1 MKKITNDQEVNVFSQ
16 VRIGRTP
23 EGLVL
28 EVLTVIALLALILLG
43 IYGRVKASIDWGDFL
58 IAVGLAVVVSG
69 FYMYHSYHPSKE
81 DIPLPITNQ
90 WQVYELARL
99 SHYFAFCMAT
109 FFLVVM
115 ISIVF
120 DIARW
125 ALFVPVGLLFLVVVY
140 FGWRIYRLGRCGEQA
155 VDETVKDRQMEQMAS
170 FLTFLIPN
178 LLLKWLTD
186 WSLWVIIPISVVFS
200 SLVYVGLKKFYR
212 P

>member
-1 MKKITNDQEVNVFSQ
+1 M
-16 VRIGRTP
+16 
-23 EGLVL
+23 L
-28 EVLTVIALLALILLG
+28 EVLTVIVLLALILLG
-43 IYGRVKASIDWGDFL
+43 IYGLVKAIIDWGDFL
-58 IAVGLAVVVSG
+58 MAVGLAVVVSG
-69 FYMYHSYHPSKE
+69 FYMYHSYHPNKE
-81 DIPLPITNQ
+81 DVPLHITNQ
-90 WQVYELARL
+90 WQVCELSRL

-109 FFLVVM
+109 FFLDVM

-125 ALFVPVGLLFLVVVY
+125 ALFVPIGLLFLVVGY

-155 VDETVKDRQMEQMAS
+155 ADETVKDKQMEQMAS

-186 WSLWVIIPISVVFS
+186 WSIWVIIPICVFFS
-200 SLVYVGLKKFYR
+200 ALVYAGLKKFYR